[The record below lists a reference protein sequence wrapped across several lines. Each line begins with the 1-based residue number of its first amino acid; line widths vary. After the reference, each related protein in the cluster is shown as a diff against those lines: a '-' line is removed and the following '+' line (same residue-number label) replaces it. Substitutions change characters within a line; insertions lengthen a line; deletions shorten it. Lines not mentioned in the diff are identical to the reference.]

1 MAAIVH
7 HYGVFGLGREVL
19 FGSAPVHL
27 TFSGQWG
34 DMKGAFPVLA
44 SKVNQ
49 MVNAAITIDLPMMK
63 NVSLSLCV
71 YVCMFHHEYIAITP
85 ACSQITP

>member
-1 MAAIVH
+1 MAATVH
-7 HYGVFGLGREVL
+7 HYGVFGLGRQVL

-44 SKVNQ
+44 SKVDEK
-49 MVNAAITIDLPMMK
+49 VGE
-63 NVSLSLCV
+63 
-71 YVCMFHHEYIAITP
+71 FRHHN
-85 ACSQITP
+85 